1 VKMIIQTFKNYHT
14 EINHLNSRPSMG
26 IKFIYLFKKIK
37 KRTISDSPFLISSKV
52 SNYIYSFQLDVTG
65 FQL

>member
-1 VKMIIQTFKNYHT
+1 
-14 EINHLNSRPSMG
+14 
-26 IKFIYLFKKIK
+26 KKIK